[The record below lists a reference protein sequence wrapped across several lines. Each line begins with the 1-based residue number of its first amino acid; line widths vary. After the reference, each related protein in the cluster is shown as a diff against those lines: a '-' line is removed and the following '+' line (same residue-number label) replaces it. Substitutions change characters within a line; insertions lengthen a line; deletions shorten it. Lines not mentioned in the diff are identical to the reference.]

1 MDSERVLLISEVLKE
16 LSSSERAPLTTLT
29 TDTLSSEG
37 ASSNTMLSVS
47 NTNCEGEMPTPSD
60 FSKMNISIGV

>member
-1 MDSERVLLISEVLKE
+1 MSEVPKE

-29 TDTLSSEG
+29 TDTLSSKG
-37 ASSNTMLSVS
+37 ASSNTMPAIS
-47 NTNCEGEMPTPSD
+47 NTNCEGEIPTLSD